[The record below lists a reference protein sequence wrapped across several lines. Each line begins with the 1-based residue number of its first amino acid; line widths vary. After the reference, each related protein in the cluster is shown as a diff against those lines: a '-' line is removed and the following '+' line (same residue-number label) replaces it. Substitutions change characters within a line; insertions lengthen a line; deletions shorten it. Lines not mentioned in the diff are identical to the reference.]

1 MKPMDKL
8 IKVLNQSPVKN
19 DLDEAYLNRLTKD
32 NQRIHDHTK
41 QAEAAINSFD
51 ENMEKSSS
59 LEKRIIALYASY
71 GSIPYSTDKN
81 DTISTAATSV
91 ILEEMI
97 HEKRGE
103 ITKSSEESTKLDF
116 SDNIMQLKSQ
126 RAKRLEQIA
135 ELNMLVDTEF
145 KTPLPLKLQESL
157 ELQKTLF
164 NYLKKVLIKYLAI
177 SDRISGSVNTKDQ
190 VRENVRTLS
199 NFFDSLLTV
208 EWVDLPEGFTTIV
221 DILTRDG
228 VLIVKN
234 NQAKLSGFDNEM

>member
-8 IKVLNQSPVKN
+8 IRVLNQSPVKN
-19 DLDEAYLNRLTKD
+19 DLDEAYLNRLSKD
-32 NQRIHDHTK
+32 IKRIHDHTK
-41 QAEAAINSFD
+41 QAEVAINSFD
-51 ENMEKSSS
+51 EDLEKSSS

-71 GSIPYSTDKN
+71 GNIPYSTDKN

-97 HEKRGE
+97 NEKRGE
-103 ITKSSEESTKLDF
+103 ITKSNEESTKLDF

-126 RAKRLEQIA
+126 RAKRLEQIT
-135 ELNMLVDTEF
+135 ELNTLVDTEF
-145 KTPLPLKLQESL
+145 KTQLPLKLQESL

-228 VLIVKN
+228 VLVVNN
-234 NQAKLSGFDNEM
+234 NQAKLSGFDNEI